1 MTKTITIDGENYE
14 VNVEAAI
21 KAGLLKKAVTHTTG
35 DFYINCGNIYM
46 LTIWDQVAYLLI
58 VKSSFKHDNGYVYNF
73 IKTDNQFLTDR
84 EFNKLSSNLELTK
97 IECPIK

>member
-35 DFYINCGNIYM
+35 DFYIKLKYFEFIFVTAGNGRRSI
-46 LTIWDQVAYLLI
+46 
-58 VKSSFKHDNGYVYNF
+58 KSLAMGCQ
-73 IKTDNQFLTDR
+73 T
-84 EFNKLSSNLELTK
+84 
-97 IECPIK
+97 